1 MAPKEKQTI
10 EIEKTHGDPLL
21 PFNQA
26 VTVDCSD
33 FLGTAL
39 IRTPSRPGLF
49 PFSHRHGR
57 PRVLREC
64 LLDPTIEQILSVV
77 RSPTAQQHARLTAL
91 VHKDFFDYC
100 SSESHLAGY
109 DACFF
114 CAGPSSAGMSEESYS
129 HVIYDMTLAA
139 AHTLVRLNPKNLWGT
154 RRPSTA
160 FRRRQPQHP
169 DASLHRSLHTPL
181 CGIINSWTSFFSS
194 CSAPSSLP
202 LRCSSSQRGY
212 AELLQDSVPAQTP
225 MK

>member
-1 MAPKEKQTI
+1 MSPATACSPSSSN
-10 EIEKTHGDPLL
+10 PSLSSC
-21 PFNQA
+21 N
-26 VTVDCSD
+26 VD
-33 FLGTAL
+33 FGVRRLNP
-39 IRTPSRPGLF
+39 R
-49 PFSHRHGR
+49 R

-139 AHTLVRLNPKNLWGT
+139 AHTLVRLNPRNSWGT
-154 RRPSTA
+154 RRPTTA

-169 DASLHRSLHTPL
+169 DASLHRSLHPP
-181 CGIINSWTSFFSS
+181 SAVSS
-194 CSAPSSLP
+194 IRGQASSLRVRP
-202 LRCSSSQRGY
+202 PRRCRCAARLRNGDTQNFCEIPFPPKPR
-212 AELLQDSVPAQTP
+212 
-225 MK
+225 

>member
-1 MAPKEKQTI
+1 MSPATACSPSSSN
-10 EIEKTHGDPLL
+10 PSLSSC
-21 PFNQA
+21 N
-26 VTVDCSD
+26 VD
-33 FLGTAL
+33 FGVRRLNP
-39 IRTPSRPGLF
+39 R
-49 PFSHRHGR
+49 R

-100 SSESHLAGY
+100 SSESLLAGY

-139 AHTLVRLNPKNLWGT
+139 AHTLVRLNPRNSWGT
-154 RRPSTA
+154 RRPTTA

-169 DASLHRSLHTPL
+169 DASLHRSLHPPL
-181 CGIINSWTSFFSS
+181 LYHQFVDKLLLFVFGPLVVAAALLVFATGIRRTFARFRS
-194 CSAPSSLP
+194 CSMLQQLRTSTVLYFPP
-202 LRCSSSQRGY
+202 LLRPHLC
-212 AELLQDSVPAQTP
+212 A
-225 MK
+225 